1 MSTTEGT
8 GVFTGFRG
16 HCMREREKYTIPRIL
31 RVDFVSKLVENSAQF
46 QSCGVNSI
54 VNGGKYIIKVKES

>member
-16 HCMREREKYTIPRIL
+16 HCMREREKYTIPRIS

-46 QSCGVNSI
+46 QSCGVKFHSKWGEIYNKS
-54 VNGGKYIIKVKES
+54 